1 MVLLVLVLSPPAAI
15 AALGC
20 IEQAV
25 EPNFSLEYM
34 EGPVAADRG
43 EHLFLRIKKAAIE
56 PGEDSAASDYVLLQ
70 GRENSFISKET
81 GDYTTVTDLL
91 SRRRLKPS
99 ELEGLMG
106 ALNKHCFWTLAAK
119 YQDSSILDGWYE
131 RIRVV
136 NGETEHQVVCV
147 NKRKDR
153 FQGVKDYLFE
163 TLYLDE

>member
-1 MVLLVLVLSPPAAI
+1 MP
-15 AALGC
+15 
-20 IEQAV
+20 
-25 EPNFSLEYM
+25 FSKT
-34 EGPVAADRG
+34 
-43 EHLFLRIKKAAIE
+43 I
-56 PGEDSAASDYVLLQ
+56 
-70 GRENSFISKET
+70 RECFK
-81 GDYTTVTDLL
+81 VTDLL

-147 NKRKDR
+147 NKQKNR

-163 TLYLDE
+163 TLSLVE